1 MTLPDLQQP
10 NTSTATPP
18 TPSDGR
24 NLSHSVVSQLHGSYQ
39 GQQQG
44 GYPHPSSHYPPP
56 VTPSHPPAPASSTSS
71 GHSPTKD
78 PPPSADRPPM
88 PTQVWPQTQF
98 FSVSFLWKLIDLPG
112 GQIND
117 PSLGNTTLFRS
128 SQQLPR
134 LHPGPLKG
142 FLSWHGA
149 LQGPSTRLVR
159 CFRNYRDT
167 KTPSGV
173 PR

>member
-1 MTLPDLQQP
+1 MHIFAVSQNCIHFAPLCKDLNSAQNRVVISFLYKCLFLLGSQSKHKISGLLTLPDLQQP

-18 TPSDGR
+18 APSDGR
-24 NLSHSVVSQLHGSYQ
+24 NLSHSVASQLHGGYQ

-44 GYPHPSSHYPPP
+44 GYPHPPSHYPPP

-98 FSVSFLWKLIDLPG
+98 FSVSFL
-112 GQIND
+112 
-117 PSLGNTTLFRS
+117 
-128 SQQLPR
+128 
-134 LHPGPLKG
+134 
-142 FLSWHGA
+142 
-149 LQGPSTRLVR
+149 
-159 CFRNYRDT
+159 
-167 KTPSGV
+167 
-173 PR
+173 